1 MTILKYPLLK
11 WLALLFLIVT
21 LDQVTKSFA
30 TFYLDYGA
38 QVPVFEGLNFTLLH
52 NTGAAFSFLH
62 DQNGWQRW
70 FLSIVTLLISIGLVI
85 WFYSLRG
92 SQIWMRCA
100 ICFVLAG
107 AIGNLFDRLVF
118 GYVIDFIQLYW
129 NNWYWPAFNVADAS
143 ICVGAVM
150 VVFSNSEK
158 KNVA

>member
-1 MTILKYPLLK
+1 VV
-11 WLALLFLIVT
+11 LLFVIIT
-21 LDQVTKSFA
+21 LDQVTKSIA
-30 TFYLDYGA
+30 TFYLGYGA
-38 QVPVFEGLNFTLLH
+38 PVPIFPGLNFTLLH

-62 DQNGWQRW
+62 EQNGWQRW
-70 FLSIVTLLISIGLVI
+70 FLSIVTLLISIGLAI

-129 NNWYWPAFNVADAS
+129 KNWYWPAFNIADMS

-150 VVFSNSEK
+150 VVFGNSED